1 MLHAQSPDIDLG
13 VTKEEGQI
21 GAGDQ
26 GMMFG
31 YACNQTKEFM
41 PLPIQLAHHL
51 AKRLAEVRKSKDLP
65 YLGPDGKTQVTMEYR
80 DGRPV
85 RVDYVVIAASHTPDV
100 VTRDGKYTSE
110 EAKQEIIANS
120 WSAVRSAILA

>member
-1 MLHAQSPDIDLG
+1 MRSRQIS

-26 GMMFG
+26 GKMFG

-51 AKRLAEVRKSKDLP
+51 AKRLAEVRKSDLR
-65 YLGPDGKTQVTMEYR
+65 YLGPDGKTQVTVEYR

-85 RVDYVVIAASHTPDV
+85 RADYIVIAASHTPGV
-100 VTRDGKYTSE
+100 VTRDG
-110 EAKQEIIANS
+110 
-120 WSAVRSAILA
+120 R

>member
-1 MLHAQSPDIDLG
+1 
-13 VTKEEGQI
+13 VTKEGGQI

-41 PLPIQLAHHL
+41 PLPIQLAHQL

-65 YLGPDGKTQVTMEYR
+65 YLGPDGKTHRGVPRRE
-80 DGRPV
+80 
-85 RVDYVVIAASHTPDV
+85 ASSHGLRRNHCFAHP
-100 VTRDGKYTSE
+100 
-110 EAKQEIIANS
+110 
-120 WSAVRSAILA
+120 